1 MLLMKVKAKED
12 EPVFVNVYP
21 IAAEYGRNGG
31 IAKLKREIDR
41 LEKER
46 PVFMSICYRKILL
59 HLLLAILIRK
69 KR

>member
-12 EPVFVNVYP
+12 EPVFVNVYR
-21 IAAEYGRNGG
+21 IAAEYGKNGG

-46 PVFMSICYRKILL
+46 PGVYEYLL
-59 HLLLAILIRK
+59 PKDLAASAARYFDKK

>member
-1 MLLMKVKAKED
+1 M
-12 EPVFVNVYP
+12 FVNVYP

-46 PVFMSICYRKILL
+46 PGVYEYLL
-59 HLLLAILIRK
+59 PKDLAASAARYFDKK